1 MSSVNWTNIE
11 KKMSL
16 ESLLYA
22 VCDSSNATDID
33 MHETRDKIR
42 TAFEELFT
50 TQRIYENESAHIE
63 GRKFIGIERNE
74 DVDLFKWVGQRQG
87 QPAGCRARCFGAG

>member
-16 ESLLYA
+16 ESLIYA
-22 VCDSSNATDID
+22 VCDPSNATDMD

-50 TQRIYENESAHIE
+50 TQRIYENETD
-63 GRKFIGIERNE
+63 KTNTFGIERNE
-74 DVDLFKWVGQRQG
+74 DVDLFKWVDQRQR
-87 QPAGCRARCFGAG
+87 QVAG